1 MTQSDDYA
9 QNQIPDIFLEPVQA
23 GPAARDS
30 AAGGVSRGQLAMIC
44 FILFGAL
51 VATSAGLMMVRSGDQ
66 AEWSRTRQKLEA
78 ERVAAVDRASSLSV
92 VNTQLSEDL
101 GRATAKVEKYGP
113 IEYQLN
119 LIREKAQQIVDL
131 RRAKPSYPDHLYMN
145 VTAIPEWASP
155 GETLLKDF
163 VARLDGERS
172 KLIAFK
178 EPNPPTTTP
187 TAPHISPTAR
197 PAAEQPR

>member
-9 QNQIPDIFLEPVQA
+9 QNQIPDIFVEQVQVA
-23 GPAARDS
+23 PSTRESQPRGI
-30 AAGGVSRGQLAMIC
+30 SRGQLAMVC

-51 VATSAGLMMVRSGDQ
+51 VSSTAGQMMLRSSDH
-66 AEWSRTRQKLEA
+66 AEWTRTRQKLEA

-92 VNTQLSEDL
+92 INAQLSEDL
-101 GRATAKVEKYGP
+101 GRANAKVENYGV

-119 LIREKAQQIVDL
+119 LIREKTQQIVDL
-131 RRAKPSYPDHLYMN
+131 RSAKPSYPHHLYMN
-145 VTAIPEWASP
+145 VAAVPEWASP

-163 VARLDGERS
+163 VAKLDRERS

-178 EPNPPTTTP
+178 EPKPPASIP
-187 TAPHISPTAR
+187 TAPHISPTVR
-197 PAAEQPR
+197 PAAEQPG